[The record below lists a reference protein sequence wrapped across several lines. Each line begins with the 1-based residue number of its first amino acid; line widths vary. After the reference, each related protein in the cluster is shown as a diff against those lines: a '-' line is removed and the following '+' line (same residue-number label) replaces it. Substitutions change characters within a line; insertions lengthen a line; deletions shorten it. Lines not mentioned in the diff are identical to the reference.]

1 MEEKKPE
8 IEILD
13 FDLSD
18 EPEVEK
24 NDITLDEEEIEM
36 LDFELDQMVSN
47 EIDEMLDFFDDDEAP
62 LTEEIVVEESLNE
75 LLENIKPT
83 IDKVEIVANEEALEE
98 YIPSLKDFNI
108 KSAKKRKVVRKAMV
122 YTIIVMLMGFQFLIS
137 NAGETLNELRVYA
150 SSNDPIRVI
159 QNNKYGYI
167 DYTGTKITNPKY
179 LYGEK
184 FVKGYAIVKNSSN
197 MSLIIDKGGNEVVE
211 SGKYFSMF
219 RAGEDIVAAKN
230 TKAGLKY
237 GILDA
242 NLKTKVKFEY
252 DSIIYTEDVYT
263 FKNNN
268 TVGVIN
274 KSGKVIYEY
283 ELTDNDD
290 KSINVVASSVTN
302 KDYERYAVVTV
313 NSSSQIIN
321 LNDGSIVTKPT
332 LNLITPE
339 ENNIFYE
346 TKKKSKVYY
355 YVQNND
361 VIFESDDYI
370 SMKID
375 SIESGVIKA
384 LNNSYDYEFI
394 STKTLKKIDD
404 INEKESYIGENIFV
418 YKTYDFN
425 SNSNKYAF
433 VNNGKTINT
442 IKANFTFENSFKN
455 GIAIVKYNDGTYNY
469 INEQGE
475 FISELKFVSV
485 TEFDKAGEAIA
496 QTKDGYGVIN
506 KEGKIIIPF
515 ENNDVKMVS
524 YKVKV
529 KSSALD
535 NDVFYAV
542 KKDKK
547 YVLYNS
553 KGKKVN
559 RTYYNDVIFDEE
571 YPLFKASTDI
581 YDYLITS
588 EKLSEMILPSIDTK
602 YKAYK
607 NYIVINNK
615 YYNYNGKMIYVSKDI
630 EESDY

>member
-1 MEEKKPE
+1 MEEKESK

-18 EPEVEK
+18 EPEVETI
-24 NDITLDEEEIEM
+24 DITLEDEEIEM
-36 LDFELDQMVSN
+36 LDFELDQKVSN
-47 EIDEMLDFFDDDEAP
+47 EIDEMLDFFDEEKTP
-62 LTEEIVVEESLNE
+62 LEEEKVIEESLNE

-83 IDKVEIVANEEALEE
+83 VDKVEIVANEEALEE
-98 YIPSLKDFNI
+98 YVPSLKDFNI
-108 KSAKKRKVVRKAMV
+108 KSAKKRKLVRKAMV

-137 NAGETLNELRVYA
+137 NAGERLNELRVYA
-150 SSNDPIRVI
+150 SSNEPIRVT

-167 DYTGTKITNPKY
+167 DYTGEKITNPKY

-211 SGKYFSMF
+211 SGKYFSVF

-252 DSIIYTEDVYT
+252 DSILYTEGIYT
-263 FKNNN
+263 FKKDNS
-268 TVGVIN
+268 VGIIN
-274 KSGKVIYEY
+274 KNGKVIYKY
-283 ELTDNDD
+283 ELTDTDD
-290 KSINVVASSVTN
+290 KTINVVASNVAN
-302 KDYERYAVVTV
+302 EDYERYAVVTV

-321 LNDGSIVTKPT
+321 LNDGTVVTKPT

-339 ENNIFYE
+339 ENNVFYE
-346 TKKKSKVYY
+346 TKAKSKVYY

-361 VIFESDDYI
+361 VIYESDDYI

-375 SIESGVIKA
+375 SIESGVIKV
-384 LNNSYDYEFI
+384 LNTSYEYEFI
-394 STKTLKKIDD
+394 STKTLKKINGV
-404 INEKESYIGENIFV
+404 NEKESYIGDNIFV
-418 YKTYDFN
+418 YKTYDFS
-425 SNSNKYAF
+425 SNSNKYVF
-433 VNNGKTINT
+433 VNNGKTKNT
-442 IKANFTFENSFKN
+442 IKANFAFEKGFKN
-455 GIAIVKYNDGTYNY
+455 GIAIVKYNDGLYGY
-469 INEQGE
+469 INEMGE

-485 TEFDKAGEAIA
+485 TEFDKSGEAVA

-506 KEGKIIIPF
+506 KNGKVIIPF
-515 ENNDVKMVS
+515 ENNNIKMVN
-524 YKVKV
+524 YEVKV

-542 KKDKK
+542 KKDNK
-547 YVLYNS
+547 YILYNS
-553 KGKKVN
+553 NGKKVN
-559 RTYYNDVIFDEE
+559 NTYYNDVIFDEE
-571 YPLFKASTDI
+571 YPLLKASTDV

-588 EKLSEMILPSIDTK
+588 EKLSEIIIPSIDTK
-602 YKAYK
+602 YNVYK
-607 NYIVINNK
+607 NYIIIDNK
-615 YYNYNGKMIYVSKDI
+615 YYNYSGKLIYVGKDI